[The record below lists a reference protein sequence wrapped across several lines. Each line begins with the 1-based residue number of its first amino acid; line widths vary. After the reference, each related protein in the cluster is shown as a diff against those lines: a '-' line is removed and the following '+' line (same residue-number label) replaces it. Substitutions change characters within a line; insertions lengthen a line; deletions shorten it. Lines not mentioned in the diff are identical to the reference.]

1 MITIG
6 YSTRETNPKFSE
18 YLKQSCGLKGVEVI
32 EKVNNGEKSLS
43 QVYNEILDESS
54 NDIVVL
60 CHDDIY
66 FDTNRWGKKLLK
78 SFENHSDYGI
88 LGVAGST
95 SMPKSGQWWEDRSKM
110 FGVVNHEHGGKK
122 WASKYSQNEEHE
134 VKQTVIVDGL
144 FISLDKNKIK
154 KKFDETVEGFHFY
167 DVQFTFQNHLEDV
180 KVGVIFNVRI
190 THKSIGET
198 NEKWE
203 KNKQIFSEKYK
214 DILPL
219 KIKKTDK
226 DKLKVLIGCLFF
238 QKFTGSEMYVYELS
252 KNLVKLN
259 CDVTVV
265 AAETNGPLVR
275 MAEKNG
281 VKVKNIK
288 EAPGFKMGDGKWVL
302 KTERGQELSKP
313 NQYYKMSEVNFDI
326 IHCQH
331 KPIVDVLNMLY
342 PTVDKICT
350 IHSEVID
357 LENPVKH
364 PSIKKYI
371 AIRPEIKDYIVNNF
385 QIDENNV
392 EVIYNPIDGNKFYN
406 KNIPSKNYILFV
418 GSIDYLRE
426 KTIRDLINIS
436 KSENKEL
443 WLVGENKSEYLNE
456 ILINSHVKYF
466 GPTLDVDKYIH
477 ECSETAGILLGR
489 TTIESWMCGKPSW
502 IYNIDKF
509 GNILEKKLHEV
520 PDEVEKFKS
529 DLVSSKIKEEYIN
542 IVNNG

>member
-6 YSTRETNPKFSE
+6 YSTRQANPKFSE
-18 YLKQSCGLKGVEVI
+18 YLKQSSGLKNVQVI

-43 QVYNEILDESS
+43 QVYNEIIDEST
-54 NDIVVL
+54 NDILVL

-66 FDTNRWGKKLLK
+66 FDTNRWGKRLLR
-78 SFENHSDYGI
+78 SFEKHSEYGI

-95 SMPKSGQWWEDRSKM
+95 IMPKSGQWWEDRSKM
-110 FGVVNHEHGGKK
+110 FGVVNHEHEGKK
-122 WASKYSQNEEHE
+122 WVSRYSQNEEHE

-144 FISLDKNKIK
+144 FISLNKNKIK

-167 DVQFTFQNHLEDV
+167 DVQFTFQNHIEDV

-190 THKSIGET
+190 THKSIGMT

-203 KNKQIFSEKYK
+203 NNRQIFANKYK

-219 KIKKTDK
+219 KVKITES

-275 MAEKNG
+275 LAEKNG

-288 EAPGFKMGDGKWVL
+288 DAPGFKMGDGMWVL
-302 KTERGQELSKP
+302 KTERGQEVSKP

-342 PTVDKICT
+342 PSIDKICT

-357 LENPVKH
+357 LENPVLH

-371 AIRPEIKDYIVNNF
+371 AIRPEIKEQIVNKF
-385 QIDENNV
+385 GIDETLV
-392 EVIYNPIDGNKFYN
+392 EVIYNPVDEKKFYN
-406 KNIPSKNYILFV
+406 KNLKSKNYILFV

-426 KTIRDLINIS
+426 KTIRDLVITS
-436 KSENKEL
+436 EKENKEL
-443 WLVGENKSEYLNE
+443 WLVGENKSNYLNE
-456 ILINSHVKYF
+456 ILLKKHVNHI
-466 GPTLDVDKYIH
+466 GPTLDVDKFIH
-477 ECSETAGILLGR
+477 ECCETAGILLGR
-489 TTIESWMCGKPSW
+489 TTIESWMCGKSSW
-502 IYNIDKF
+502 IYNVDKF
-509 GNILEKKLHEV
+509 GNILGKKLYGV
-520 PDEVEKFKS
+520 PDDIEKFKS
-529 DLVSSKIKEEYIN
+529 NLVSHKIKEEYIN
-542 IVNNG
+542 IL

>member
-6 YSTRETNPKFSE
+6 YSTRETNPKFQN
-18 YLKQSCGLKGVEVI
+18 YLRQSCGLKGIEII
-32 EKVNNGEKSLS
+32 EKVNIGEKSLS
-43 QVYNEILDESS
+43 QVYNEIIDESS
-54 NDIVVL
+54 HDILVL

-66 FDTNRWGKKLLK
+66 FDTNRWGKKLLR
-78 SFENHSDYGI
+78 SFESHSEFGI

-95 SMPKSGQWWEDRSKM
+95 FMPQSGQWWEDRSKM
-110 FGVVNHEHGGKK
+110 FGVVNHEHEGKK
-122 WASKYSQNEEHE
+122 WQSKYSQNEENE
-134 VKQTVIVDGL
+134 IKQTVIVDGL

-154 KKFDETVEGFHFY
+154 KRFDETVEGFHFY
-167 DVQFTFQNHLEDV
+167 DVEFTFQNHLEDV
-180 KVGVIFNVRI
+180 KVGVMFNVRI
-190 THKSIGET
+190 THKSIGMT

-203 KNKQIFSEKYK
+203 SNKQIFANKYK

-219 KIKKTDK
+219 KVKISET

-275 MAEKNG
+275 LAEKNG

-288 EAPGFKMGDGKWVL
+288 EVPGFKMGDGKWVL
-302 KTERGQELSKP
+302 KTERGQEVSKP

-331 KPIVDVLNMLY
+331 KPIVDILNMLY
-342 PTVDKICT
+342 PNIGKICT

-357 LENPVKH
+357 LENPVVH

-371 AIRPEIKDYIVNNF
+371 AIRPEIKEQIVTKF
-385 QIDENNV
+385 GIDETLV
-392 EVIYNPIDGNKFYN
+392 EVIYNPVDETKFYN
-406 KNIPSKNYILFV
+406 KNLKSKNYILFV

-426 KTIRDLINIS
+426 KTIRDLIITS
-436 KSENKEL
+436 EKENKEL
-443 WLVGENKSEYLNE
+443 WLVGENKSNYLNE
-456 ILINSHVKYF
+456 ILLKSHVKHI
-466 GPTLDVDKYIH
+466 GPTLEVDKFIH
-477 ECSETAGILLGR
+477 ECGETAGILLGR

-502 IYNIDKF
+502 IYNVDNL
-509 GNILEKKLHEV
+509 GNIVDKKLYEV
-520 PDEVEKFKS
+520 PIDMEKFNSKY
-529 DLVSSKIKEEYIN
+529 VSEKIKEEYLKVIN
-542 IVNNG
+542 